1 MHVNL
6 HLTPSHFLVVS
17 TTQHSLP
24 DRIAEDPLVVSVKK
38 GQIPPRQMPESS
50 KHYKQLRKAYN
61 DEVKQAAQPNPTQ
74 PQPPPCTYTRWHPCL
89 GLPHSSQVSNL
100 RKKFMEEWQV
110 RERIEAI
117 VVE

>member
-6 HLTPSHFLVVS
+6 QLTPSHFLVVS

-61 DEVKQAAQPNPTQ
+61 DEVKQTAQPNPTQ
-74 PQPPPCTYTRWHPCL
+74 PKPNLPVTMHLHTVAPMPWFATLIPGFQP
-89 GLPHSSQVSNL
+89 
-100 RKKFMEEWQV
+100 
-110 RERIEAI
+110 A
-117 VVE
+117 